1 MVNRRGGRERGRWRT
16 QGVTR
21 ETKIEMKMGGE
32 ATFLAQRRRAEKVR
46 KRERGRKGKMERAGV
61 RESNKSEGGR
71 GRGHL
76 TVRSRSTSRERE
88 VDLEEECNDRE
99 IGR

>member
-1 MVNRRGGRERGRWRT
+1 
-16 QGVTR
+16 
-21 ETKIEMKMGGE
+21 
-32 ATFLAQRRRAEKVR
+32 
-46 KRERGRKGKMERAGV
+46 MERAGV